1 MRIKTN
7 EKLFTKRKRN
17 IKKQNP
23 YIQKIPKQWENIMRD
38 IVRKNRKNK
47 DGKIVRKSRIFT
59 EFNEEKSDFECFISF
74 RKIQVLRKDK
84 A

>member
-1 MRIKTN
+1 
-7 EKLFTKRKRN
+7 
-17 IKKQNP
+17 
-23 YIQKIPKQWENIMRD
+23 MRD

-47 DGKIVRKSRIFT
+47 DGKSRIFT

>member
-1 MRIKTN
+1 MKIKTN
-7 EKLFTKRKRN
+7 EILFTKRKRD
-17 IKKQNP
+17 IKTKSVYSEYRKTIGKYYARYREKKQEKQRRENCEKKP
-23 YIQKIPKQWENIMRD
+23 YL
-38 IVRKNRKNK
+38 
-47 DGKIVRKSRIFT
+47 S